1 MLHLSLSR
9 GGETRQA
16 TPQNEDVLRSFI
28 EEGAFLELE
37 EELFVHEEE
46 DETAAEGG
54 NAYLETSAYIGGG
67 QGGVPPLD
75 AIGAVVGRG
84 TKSKYIT
91 VADEVKRSSSCGKT
105 ALQFTDMLTSDRL
118 YSFIHCGNWLCPRC
132 GKKSGYIH
140 TKRLARI
147 LLRLI
152 RKYKAHC
159 SELYQAGSIDL
170 QYGTLNL
177 RQFVFTLPLEVRK
190 YFTTR
195 KALQDFCRIV
205 ERLIKKRFPGQASFR
220 YLHLFGDKR
229 PEMWSPHVNIH
240 VFSFEDEDLW
250 LTMDEI
256 NEIKA
261 SYVKALKAYILEV
274 HGERPDPE
282 LWQKI
287 DIHYSY
293 VEGAKTYTRKVKDPK
308 TGKIKESEIPG
319 LKLIMHRITYMARPC
334 PGPVNFDAVKDN
346 EYLLRLCVIEMKGFH
361 YITGCGRWKI
371 DDEDLKAEILAME
384 EQLKTNLRLDRDAQ
398 GNIIFKTM
406 DEITLMYRA
415 GELKNLGNGWYK
427 VVRKMPQVEVSPP
440 DEQRAPPVP
449 VTPAPEQGA
458 FAFAQ

>member
-1 MLHLSLSR
+1 M
-9 GGETRQA
+9 
-16 TPQNEDVLRSFI
+16 ED
-28 EEGAFLELE
+28 
-37 EELFVHEEE
+37 ELFVHEEE
-46 DETAAEGG
+46 GEEASAEGR

-75 AIGAVVGRG
+75 AIGAVVGKGAR
-84 TKSKYIT
+84 SKYIT
-91 VADEVKRSSSCGKT
+91 VADEVKRSTSCGKT

-132 GKKSGYIH
+132 GKRGGYVH
-140 TKRLARI
+140 TKRLGRI

-152 RKYKAHC
+152 RKYKAQC
-159 SELYQAGSIDL
+159 TELYQTGSIDL

-190 YFTTR
+190 FFATR

-205 ERLIKKRFPGQASFR
+205 ERLVKKRFPGQASFR

-261 SYVKALKAYILEV
+261 SYVKALKAYILEI

-282 LWQKI
+282 VWAKI

-293 VEGAKTYTRKVKDPK
+293 VEGDKIYTRKIKDRK
-308 TGKIKESEIPG
+308 TGKVVLSEIPG
-319 LKLIMHRITYMARPC
+319 LKLIMHRITYMSRPC
-334 PGPVNFDAVKDN
+334 PGPANFDAIKAN

-361 YITGCGRWKI
+361 YISGCGRWKI
-371 DDEDLKAEILAME
+371 DDASLKAEILAME

-415 GELKNLGNGWYK
+415 GELRNLGNGWYK
-427 VVRKMPQVEVSPP
+427 VIRKMPQVEVSPP
-440 DEQRAPPVP
+440 DEQRAPPVVLP
-449 VTPAPEQGA
+449 EPEPEQGV
-458 FAFAQ
+458 FSFIQ